1 MAANRK
7 ITMTT
12 QSVEIRHTF
21 DEKVYK
27 LRLDFALAQEFP
39 DYSRARLQDWIKKGY
54 VSVNGVQITSPKS
67 KLEGY
72 EEVEI
77 NAVIDVQGAWK
88 PEPIQLDIAYED
100 DDLLVINKR
109 SGLVVHPGAGNED
122 GTLVNAL
129 LHHAPELANLPR
141 AGIIHRLDKET
152 TGLLVVAKTI
162 AAHTDLVEQ
171 LQRRAFTREY
181 DAVTNRVMV
190 SGSTIDA
197 PIGRHPSKRTSM
209 AVNADGKRAITH
221 YRIVEKFLDHS
232 HIKVRL
238 ETGRT
243 HQIRV
248 HMAYLKFPLIGDPLY
263 GGRYRTPTRITDPLR
278 EAVGGFR
285 RQALHA
291 SLLGLIHPATKEYIE
306 WKAPL
311 PDDMQNLLVELRKNK
326 SFYENDED

>member
-1 MAANRK
+1 MS
-7 ITMTT
+7 T
-12 QSVEIRHTF
+12 QTVEIRHTF
-21 DEKVYK
+21 DEKVYGQ
-27 LRLDFALAQEFP
+27 RLDFALAQEFT
-39 DYSRARLQDWIKKGY
+39 DYSRARIQDWIKKGF
-54 VSVNGVQITSPKS
+54 VTVNDNVVTAS
-67 KLEGY
+67 KHKMEGF
-72 EEVEI
+72 EVIEVNALIEVE
-77 NAVIDVQGAWK
+77 GAWK
-88 PEPIQLDIAYED
+88 PEPIKLDIAYED

-109 SGLVVHPGAGNED
+109 AGLVVHPGAGNRD

-129 LHHAPELANLPR
+129 LHHVPELANLPR

-190 SGSTIDA
+190 SGSSIDA
-197 PIGRHPSKRTSM
+197 PIGRHPTKRTSM
-209 AVNADGKRAITH
+209 AVTPDGKNAITH
-221 YRIVEKFLDHS
+221 YRVVEKFLDHS

-248 HMAYLKFPLIGDPLY
+248 HMSHLKFPLIGDPLY
-263 GGRYRTPTRITDPLR
+263 GGRYRTPTQITPSLK
-278 EAVGGFR
+278 EQLSGFR

-291 SLLGLIHPATKEYIE
+291 SLLGLTHPATGEYIE
-306 WKAPL
+306 WQAPL
-311 PDDMQNLLVELRKNK
+311 PEDMHQLLVELRKNK
-326 SFYENDED
+326 DHYESKSE

>member
-1 MAANRK
+1 MS
-7 ITMTT
+7 T
-12 QSVEIRHTF
+12 QSVEIRHLF
-21 DEKVYK
+21 DEKVYGH
-27 LRLDFALAQEFP
+27 RLDFALAQEFP
-39 DYSRARLQDWIKKGY
+39 EYSRSRIQDWIKNGY
-54 VSVNGVQITSPKS
+54 VTVNDKQITSTKH
-67 KLEGY
+67 KMEGF

-77 NAVIDVQGAWK
+77 NAEIKVEGNWK
-88 PEPIQLDIAYED
+88 PQAIELNIAYED
-100 DDLLVINKR
+100 DDLLVINKP
-109 SGLVVHPGAGNED
+109 SGLVVHPGAGNQD

-190 SGSTIDA
+190 SGSTVDA
-197 PIGRHPSKRTSM
+197 PIGRHPTKRTSM
-209 AVNADGKRAITH
+209 AVTPDGKRAITH
-221 YRIVEKFLDHS
+221 YRVVEKFLDHS
-232 HIKVRL
+232 HIKLRL

-248 HMAYLKFPLIGDPLY
+248 HMAHLKFPLIGDPLY
-263 GGRYRTPTRITDPLR
+263 GGRFRTPTQITAELS
-278 EAVGGFR
+278 EHLSGFR

-291 SLLGLIHPATKEYIE
+291 CLLGLKHPTTGEYIE
-306 WKAPL
+306 WKADL
-311 PDDMQNLLVELRKNK
+311 PQDMHNLLVSLRKNK
-326 SFYENDED
+326 AHFEQDAD